1 MNLLKSVFLGIVV
14 IAIGSTTACINDS
27 EVAEGNA
34 TDAVVV
40 EKSIDNAPVEST
52 NDANNDAAFDES
64 TEDAIVKSD
73 IVEVDDQ
80 KKVTKTKA
88 VSHADK
94 KTDVSDEEPVEKK
107 EDVVLSES
115 LDLKTKRNVKY
126 NPDNANA
133 PVEIEEKSS
142 ITLVPIF
149 SDDDLGK
156 YYVQFK
162 ESPSKMSKKD
172 VEALLKNNHKVYVV
186 SHQGLYKYCVGKSN
200 SEAEAKAFQKEFIKL
215 HSKSKTTVVTYK
227 SAW

>member
-1 MNLLKSVFLGIVV
+1 MNLLKSVFLGFVV
-14 IAIGSTTACINDS
+14 ITIGSTTACINDS

-34 TDAVVV
+34 TDAVVI
-40 EKSIDNAPVEST
+40 EKPIDNAPVEST
-52 NDANNDAAFDES
+52 NDTVFDEPA
-64 TEDAIVKSD
+64 EDAVVKSD
-73 IVEVDDQ
+73 VVEVDNQ
-80 KKVTKTKA
+80 KKVTKTKV

-94 KTDVSDEEPVEKK
+94 KVDISDEQPVEKK
-107 EDVVLSES
+107 EEVVLSES

-142 ITLVPIF
+142 ITLIPIF
-149 SDDDLGK
+149 SDDDLAK

-172 VEALLKNNHKVYVV
+172 VEALLKNDHKVYVV
-186 SHQGLYKYCVGKSN
+186 SHQGLYKYCVGKSD
-200 SEAEAKAFQKEFIKL
+200 SEAEAKAFKKKFDKL
-215 HSKSKTTVVTYK
+215 HSKTKTTVVTYK